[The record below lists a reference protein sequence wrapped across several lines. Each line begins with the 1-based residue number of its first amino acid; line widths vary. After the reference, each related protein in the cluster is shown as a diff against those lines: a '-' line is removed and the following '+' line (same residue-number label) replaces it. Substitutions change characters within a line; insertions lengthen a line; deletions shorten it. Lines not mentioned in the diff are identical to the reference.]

1 MQEEEKG
8 GTVVTHY
15 LLKEI
20 RETEIV
26 VAKGKWEMRVRREA
40 HFLL

>member
-1 MQEEEKG
+1 MKQGIELCYAREEEKG

-20 RETEIV
+20 RETDCCC
-26 VAKGKWEMRVRREA
+26 
-40 HFLL
+40 